1 MGQEII
7 IQAEKLERVYTNGK
21 IKTVALKDG
30 TLTIYRGEFIAIM
43 GASGSGKSTLLHQ
56 LGLLDQP
63 TSGKLSI
70 LGKDVLTLKDDE
82 QSDFRLKHLG
92 YVFQSYNL
100 VPELTAIENVYLSLL
115 MDGKEKIA
123 KKKATEVL
131 IQVGLGDR
139 LNYYPSELSGGQQQR
154 VSIAR
159 ALVND
164 PEIIFADEPT
174 ANLDSSSS
182 ENVLSIFKELNKKY
196 NQTIVMVSHEP
207 EHEKIVNRV
216 IWVKD
221 GVLGDNQ

>member
-131 IQVGLGDR
+131 IRVGLGDR

-221 GVLGDNQ
+221 GVLVDN

>member
-1 MGQEII
+1 
-7 IQAEKLERVYTNGK
+7 
-21 IKTVALKDG
+21 
-30 TLTIYRGEFIAIM
+30 
-43 GASGSGKSTLLHQ
+43 
-56 LGLLDQP
+56 
-63 TSGKLSI
+63 
-70 LGKDVLTLKDDE
+70 
-82 QSDFRLKHLG
+82 
-92 YVFQSYNL
+92 
-100 VPELTAIENVYLSLL
+100 
-115 MDGKEKIA
+115 
-123 KKKATEVL
+123 VL
-131 IQVGLGDR
+131 IQVGIGDR